1 MSEDLRAG
9 KDIELGQVNFID
21 KKPCVVVNTN
31 RLSKDLNQY
40 LKQSASIAVDPI
52 TKNVTPEVA
61 SFNSEPVKPEIIQR
75 PVEVP
80 KPNTDFTFEKNTFF
94 NGDYK
99 GSINNVGADTIA
111 PEVKTFSPAP
121 VEPMIVENSYK
132 EPKIISSE
140 SALVKNNY
148 IIEKKHEPVTPVY
161 TPDYSFLKG
170 SEPLKETPVAE
181 VKPELTATNDEEIKE
196 EVTEPEVN
204 FEVLSQKVKEI
215 SEYIDK
221 LKEVNLRL
229 NTENA
234 ELKQML
240 RSNNAAV
247 SSLSNE
253 TSAYYDSPGI
263 SVGM

>member
-31 RLSKDLNQY
+31 RLSKDLSQY
-40 LKQSASIAVDPI
+40 LKQPASIAVDPI

-99 GSINNVGADTIA
+99 GSIDNVGADTVA
-111 PEVKTFSPAP
+111 PEIKTFSPAP
-121 VEPMIVENSYK
+121 VEPMIVENSYN
-132 EPKIISSE
+132 EPKIISLE
-140 SALVKNNY
+140 PEFEKNIN
-148 IIEKKHEPVTPVY
+148 EKEQEPVTPAY

-181 VKPELTATNDEEIKE
+181 VEPELTDEIDEEIKE

-221 LKEVNLRL
+221 LKE
-229 NTENA
+229 ENFQLKNENV

-253 TSAYYDSPGI
+253 TTAYYDSPGI